1 MFADNLKD
9 FWEHGDFSYVMA
21 FIQKLDPAELIVQP
35 HIFIPLAILI
45 GLLAHPATSYLGQK
59 MLMWM
64 IPLTWIGV
72 TIVVLRNDII
82 SNIGPFILALVS
94 FFIIVFYII
103 YSQLMA
109 ND

>member
-1 MFADNLKD
+1 MFADNLRD
-9 FWEHGDFSYVMA
+9 FWEHGDFDYVMNV
-21 FIQKLDPAELIVQP
+21 IHKLDPAELIVQP

-59 MLMWM
+59 IIMWAL
-64 IPLTWIGV
+64 PLSWIGITV
-72 TIVVLRNDII
+72 VVLRNDII
-82 SNIGPFILALVS
+82 SNIGPFILGLVS
-94 FFIIVFYII
+94 FFIIIFYII